1 MSTRQ
6 IMVAGMPSSGKSTFI
21 AALRH
26 VLLSNET
33 ASALVMTKLADDE
46 RHLNRIQDRWLASE
60 TFERTREASEA
71 WVRFHVT
78 NPATG
83 VAAEISMPDLR
94 GELFE
99 HPAAIGSCARD
110 VFEGLTAASG
120 LLLFTNANRPDD
132 TNLISDVGDLLDDE
146 PVAVAKPPDASDQRR
161 AFQADLMP
169 EEAKVVELLQA
180 INRRPRPR
188 QLRRLSLAVSAWD
201 VVAEI
206 DPTKTPDQWLT
217 EARPML
223 SQFLRYNA
231 DLWEM
236 RVYGISAQGGQLP
249 RDRGRLQA
257 IEYASERIMVIGHG
271 AALHDATA
279 PIAWLMDGG

>member
-1 MSTRQ
+1 MSKRQ

-83 VAAEISMPDLR
+83 ATAEITMPDLR

-99 HPAAIGSCARD
+99 HPAALGNCARD
-110 VFEGLTAASG
+110 IFEGLTAASG
-120 LLLFTNANRPDD
+120 LLLFTNANRADD
-132 TNLISDVGDLLDDE
+132 TNMISDLGDLLDDE
-146 PVAVAKPPDASDQRR
+146 PAAAAVPAAGDDQRR
-161 AFQADLMP
+161 AFQPDLMP
-169 EEAKVVELLQA
+169 EEAKLVELLQA
-180 INRRPRPR
+180 VNRRPRQR
-188 QLRRLSLAVSAWD
+188 QRRRLSLVISAWD
-201 VVAEI
+201 VVVESHA
-206 DPTKTPDQWLT
+206 TKRPEAWFA

-231 DLWEM
+231 DLWET

-249 RDRGRLQA
+249 RDRDRLQA
-257 IEYASERIMVIGHG
+257 IEHASERIMVIGHG

-279 PIAWLMDGG
+279 PIAWLVDGD